1 LPPRAGR
8 WLLANATEYLLGKI
22 ERIDM
27 KENVNL
33 ERVCYLVKRLKE
45 LEKEI
50 SAFSYPCNVVET
62 HQYKE
67 LKNVLVELEKEMYIE

>member
-1 LPPRAGR
+1 
-8 WLLANATEYLLGKI
+8 
-22 ERIDM
+22 M